1 MDAVILNDPPFID
14 IHYLPIFGYLFCT
27 CRKSFR
33 DGQVS
38 REPFNLVQSKTTLVK
53 TWRNRVV
60 SVAVRPCSISTELLR
75 STGLHVSLTSS
86 LKQWSSSTSRA
97 WGHGPPDYVHNR
109 HQGGLFTTLEPN
121 ASTRMHRVLVYT
133 VHGAGYR

>member
-1 MDAVILNDPPFID
+1 MDAVILNDRPFIN
-14 IHYLPIFGYLFCT
+14 IHYLPIFGYPFCT
-27 CRKSFR
+27 CPKSFH
-33 DGQVS
+33 GGLVS
-38 REPFNLVQSKTTLVK
+38 PEPFNLVQSRTTLVK

-60 SVAVRPCSISTELLR
+60 SVPVRPYSMSTELLR

-97 WGHGPPDYVHNR
+97 WGHGPLDNVHNR
-109 HQGGLFTTLEPN
+109 HQGGLFATLVPN
-121 ASTRMHRVLVYT
+121 ASTRVHRVLVYT